1 MKPIF
6 GRGPSLQLRLFLAIL
21 LSASLMLADSR
32 LGAFANIR
40 YLLNSA
46 VAPLQYAANLPR
58 EMLDVLRGQFS
69 SHQRL
74 LTENKAL
81 KRDLLVMKSNVLLLD
96 QLQQENQRLRDLL
109 GSPFVRDERK
119 MVAEVMAVDS
129 DPYSYQVMIN
139 KGRVDGVY
147 EGQPVINDKGIVGQV
162 SYVGAHNSRVLLLI
176 DPTNAIPVQVVRNDI
191 RVIATGGGR
200 NHQILLEHVPS
211 STDIKKGDL
220 LVSSGL
226 GGRYPEG
233 YPVARVTS
241 FTFDNKRPFAQI
253 TAKTTV
259 QFDRL
264 RYLLLV
270 WPTDRSKMK
279 VNTVVADGKPIMT
292 AVTPIDTVDPI
303 ILNMPSAKPT
313 DLVVPTPKKVNN
325 ANQ

>member
-32 LGAFANIR
+32 LDAFANVR
-40 YLLNSA
+40 YFLNSA
-46 VAPLQYAANLPR
+46 IAPLQYAANLPR
-58 EMLDVLRGQFS
+58 ELLDGLNGQMS
-69 SHQRL
+69 SHQQL
-74 LTENKAL
+74 LVENKAL

-96 QLQQENQRLRDLL
+96 QLQQENQRLRNLL
-109 GSPFVRDERK
+109 GSPFVRGERK
-119 MVAEVMAVDS
+119 MIAEVMAVDS
-129 DPYSYQVMIN
+129 DPYSHQVMID

-147 EGQPVINDKGIVGQV
+147 EGQPVINDKGIVGQI

-191 RVIATGGGR
+191 RVIATGTGKS
-200 NHQILLEHVPS
+200 NEIQLEHVPS
-211 STDIKKGDL
+211 STDIRVGDL

-233 YPVARVTS
+233 YPVARVTEFS
-241 FTFDNKRPFAQI
+241 FDNKRPFAQI
-253 TAKTTV
+253 IAKPTV

-270 WPTDRSKMK
+270 WPTDRMK
-279 VNTVVADGKPIMT
+279 AAETSATKSIAPSSAVSTISPAVAVPANG
-292 AVTPIDTVDPI
+292 V
-303 ILNMPSAKPT
+303 KPT
-313 DLVVPTPKKVNN
+313 APIENKKPSNEVNN
-325 ANQ
+325 AN